1 MGTHGKSIVK
11 VLVIVL
17 ALVMAAPLAMRG
29 TAGAK
34 APEFSLPTAD
44 GSTYS
49 SMAHKGRRIV
59 ISFYKG
65 YY

>member
-1 MGTHGKSIVK
+1 MGFKNRIPRLAMVAA
-11 VLVIVL
+11 VLVAGSFGL
-17 ALVMAAPLAMRG
+17 RGAAP
-29 TAGAK
+29 AK
-34 APEFSLPTAD
+34 APEFTLAAAD

-49 SMAHKGRRIV
+49 SAAHKGHRIV